1 MCARPI
7 DRLFEPMGRHSGSVS
22 THQELARR
30 VGERCRLHGS
40 FTLRSGQVS
49 DTYFDKYLFESDPQL
64 LAEVAAQAAM
74 LIPED
79 TEVLA
84 GLELG
89 GIPVVTAISLATG
102 LPAVFVR
109 KQAKRY
115 GTAKLAEGV
124 AFEGRQ
130 VLMVEDVITT
140 GGQVAISTRE
150 LRTRGAA
157 VASVLCIIDRSRG
170 VHPALDDVGCSV
182 ISLLTASELG

>member
-1 MCARPI
+1 VSRWA
-7 DRLFEPMGRHSGSVS
+7 RHSDSVS

-30 VGERCRLHGS
+30 VAERCRLHGT

-74 LIPED
+74 LIPEG

-89 GIPVVTAISLATG
+89 GIPVVTAISLTTG

-109 KQAKRY
+109 KQAKQY

-124 AFEGRQ
+124 EFEGRR
-130 VLMVEDVITT
+130 VLVVEDVITT
-140 GGQVAISTRE
+140 GGQVAMSTAE
-150 LRTRGAA
+150 LRARGA
-157 VASVLCIIDRSRG
+157 VVESVLCMIDRSGG
-170 VHPALDDVGCSV
+170 VHPELDDIGCSV

>member
-1 MCARPI
+1 
-7 DRLFEPMGRHSGSVS
+7 
-22 THQELARR
+22 
-30 VGERCRLHGS
+30 
-40 FTLRSGQVS
+40 VS

-64 LAEVAAQAAM
+64 LGEVAAEAAT

-79 TEVLA
+79 TEILA

-89 GIPVVTAISLATG
+89 GIPVATAISLATG

-124 AFEGRQ
+124 EFQGRRML
-130 VLMVEDVITT
+130 VIEDVITT
-140 GGQVAISTRE
+140 GGRVATSTAE
-150 LRTRGAA
+150 LRSRGAV

-170 VHPALDDVGCSV
+170 LHPELDDVGCSV